1 LAAQKNKT
9 GQKSYLVVGLMSGT
23 SLDGLDVVL
32 SHFELKK
39 GKWSGKLISGET
51 IPYNRKMREWL
62 VGLEGAS
69 ARELAKADA
78 DFGKYMGKEVRK
90 WLLKNNKTVKLIGE
104 KVGQNR
110 PGIDFIASHGHTLFH
125 EPSKGYTYQLGSG
138 ATLAA
143 ETGLPV
149 VCDFRSGDVA
159 LKGQGAPLVPIGDKL
174 LFNDYVACLNLGG
187 FANVSFDK
195 HGKRIAFDICPV
207 NIVLNELA
215 QRLGNPFDKGGK
227 MAQNG
232 EVNKG
237 LLEHLNKLKF
247 YQAPGPKSLGKE
259 WVEQV
264 IWPLLDGRREGGKEE
279 RRNRGRVRGMYWPG
293 IGPKV
298 EGREEIGEVGI
309 STEDLLATF
318 VEHIAFQIARALP
331 KARGEVLITGGG
343 AFNTYLMDKIK
354 TFSKR
359 QIALPE
365 PNVIAFKE
373 GYVFGFLA
381 ALRWEEQINCLS
393 SVTGAL
399 KDNIGGAI
407 YL

>member
-1 LAAQKNKT
+1 
-9 GQKSYLVVGLMSGT
+9 MSGT

-32 SHFELKK
+32 SQFELKN

-51 IPYNRKMREWL
+51 IPYNKKMREWL

-90 WLLKNNKTVKLIGE
+90 WLLKNNKTVNLIGE
-104 KVGQNR
+104 KAGQNK

-138 ATLAA
+138 AALAA

-174 LFNDYVACLNLGG
+174 LFNDYVACVNLGG

-195 HGKRIAFDICPV
+195 YGKRIAFDICPV

-215 QRLGNPFDKGGK
+215 QRLGKPFDKGGK

-232 EVNKG
+232 FVNKG
-237 LLEHLNKLKF
+237 LLEQLNKLKF

-264 IWPLLDGRREGGKEE
+264 IWPLLD
-279 RRNRGRVRGMYWPG
+279 
-293 IGPKV
+293 
-298 EGREEIGEVGI
+298 EGREEIGEIGI

-331 KARGEVLITGGG
+331 KASGEVLITGGG

-373 GYVFGFLA
+373 GYVFGFLG

>member
-1 LAAQKNKT
+1 MGAQKNKT
-9 GQKSYLVVGLMSGT
+9 GQKSYMVVGLMSGT

-32 SHFELKK
+32 SQFELKN

-51 IPYNRKMREWL
+51 IPYNKKMREWL

-90 WLLKNNKTVKLIGE
+90 WLLKNNKTVNLIGE
-104 KVGQNR
+104 KAGQNK

-143 ETGLPV
+143 EIGLPV

-174 LFNDYVACLNLGG
+174 LFNDYVACVNLGG

-195 HGKRIAFDICPV
+195 YGKRIAFDICPV

-215 QRLGNPFDKGGK
+215 QRLGKPFDKGGK

-232 EVNKG
+232 FVNKG
-237 LLEHLNKLKF
+237 LLEQLNKLKF

-264 IWPLLDGRREGGKEE
+264 IWPLLD
-279 RRNRGRVRGMYWPG
+279 
-293 IGPKV
+293 
-298 EGREEIGEVGI
+298 EGREEIGEIGI

-331 KARGEVLITGGG
+331 KASGEVLITGGG

-373 GYVFGFLA
+373 GYVFGFLG

>member
-1 LAAQKNKT
+1 MGAQKNKT
-9 GQKSYLVVGLMSGT
+9 GQKSYMVVGLMSGT

-32 SHFELKK
+32 SQFELKN
-39 GKWSGKLISGET
+39 GKWSGKVISGET
-51 IPYNRKMREWL
+51 IPYNKKMREWL

-90 WLLKNNKTVKLIGE
+90 WLLKNNKTVNLIGE

-138 ATLAA
+138 AALAA

-174 LFNDYVACLNLGG
+174 LFNDYVACVNLGG

-195 HGKRIAFDICPV
+195 YGKRIAFDICPV

-215 QRLGNPFDKGGK
+215 QRLGKPFDKGGK

-232 EVNKG
+232 FVNKG
-237 LLEHLNKLKF
+237 LLEQLNKLKF

-264 IWPLLDGRREGGKEE
+264 IWPLLD
-279 RRNRGRVRGMYWPG
+279 
-293 IGPKV
+293 
-298 EGREEIGEVGI
+298 EGREEIGEIGI

-331 KARGEVLITGGG
+331 KASGEVLITGGG

-373 GYVFGFLA
+373 GYVFGFLG